1 MAFLD
6 NSGDIILDAVLTKKG
21 RAALSSGTGLNISQ
35 FSLGD
40 DEINYGLYDK
50 NHPSGS
56 AYYDLEI
63 LQTPVLES
71 FTDIN
76 ANINYG
82 LLTFTRN
89 DILYM
94 PEMYRLEKT
103 AVSDLGILYTYLDK
117 YWIAVNQ
124 ETYDA
129 LLTTSSPF
137 DGTNKTTKGGSAG
150 TKAIYLET
158 GFDSTALDKTAEGR
172 TSAISDSDGLVD
184 SSYTVSVDGRF
195 INNVYGLSSGASAYA
210 NSDSGTAPT
219 SPVASS
225 VTTGASTRTSSGT
238 RLHYKNYTVQSSPN
252 QIYISSEGDYNDYTK
267 IRGPGASVTLFRPAV
282 ESVLQTQMAGLR
294 STKYSDY
301 GKTGKAI
308 SGIGGG
314 KTFDYIDTMVHITG
328 NTSGVTLSIPVRIV
342 RRAT

>member
-21 RAALSSGTGLNISQ
+21 RAALSSGTGLSISQ

-50 NHPSGS
+50 NHSSGS

-63 LQTPVLES
+63 LQTPILES

-82 LLTFTRN
+82 LLTFTRT

-103 AVSDLGILYTYLDK
+103 AVSDLGVLYTYLDK

-129 LLTTSSPF
+129 LRVASSPF
-137 DGTNKTTKGGSAG
+137 DGTNKTTRHGSSG

-158 GFDSTALDKTAEGR
+158 GFDTTALDKTAEGR
-172 TSAISDSDGLVD
+172 TSAIADSAGLVD
-184 SSYTVSVDGRF
+184 TTYTISVDKRF
-195 INNVYGLSSGASAYA
+195 INNVYGLSGAGAAYA
-210 NSDSGTAPT
+210 NDDSGTAPT
-219 SPVASS
+219 SPPASS
-225 VTTGASTRTSSGT
+225 VATRSSTRTTSGT
-238 RLHYKNYTVQSSPN
+238 RMHYNNYTVESSMN
-252 QIYISSEGDYNDYTK
+252 QIYLSSEGDYNDYTNIK
-267 IRGPGASVTLFRPAV
+267 GPGASVTLFRPSV
-282 ESVLQTQMAGLR
+282 DSVLITQKDGLR

-301 GKTGKAI
+301 GKTGQTV

-314 KTFDYIDTMVHITG
+314 VTFDYIDTMVHITG
-328 NTSGVTLSIPVRIV
+328 DTSSVTLSIPVRIV